1 MAGEQ
6 NNQTDANGWTPE
18 LLKKR
23 RRRALIMALALLGL
37 VGMFFLVTLV
47 RLGENVANRAARE
60 KTEISDVKKYLNNTQ
75 VDTSRSVIVEF
86 DSNTHGPWE
95 FKPENSSITLHPG
108 ELITVNFKISNP
120 SNYPIS
126 GQAIPSYA
134 PLQAT
139 KFLKKIECFCFTEQV
154 LEPGQRVDMPVSF
167 FVDPEIL
174 TDPEMDDV
182 KTITLSYTFFK
193 ASETARAKPASPRG

>member
-1 MAGEQ
+1 MTKLDSTTVKRSLI
-6 NNQTDANGWTPE
+6 NNKNQTFLK
-18 LLKKR
+18 LL
-23 RRRALIMALALLGL
+23 LLTFIMFGFGFML
-37 VGMFFLVTLV
+37 VPFYEAICEVTGV
-47 RLGENVANRAARE
+47 NVLAARE

-139 KFLKKIECFCFTEQV
+139 KFLKKIECFCFEQQRLEGKESKDFPVVFLLDPKLPTEI
-154 LEPGQRVDMPVSF
+154 SN
-167 FVDPEIL
+167 
-174 TDPEMDDV
+174 
-182 KTITLSYTFFK
+182 ITMSYTFFEITN
-193 ASETARAKPASPRG
+193 AARF

>member
-1 MAGEQ
+1 MTKLDSTTDKRSLF
-6 NNQTDANGWTPE
+6 NNKNQTFFK
-18 LLKKR
+18 LL
-23 RRRALIMALALLGL
+23 LLTFIMFGFGFML
-37 VGMFFLVTLV
+37 VPFYEAICEVTGV
-47 RLGENVANRAARE
+47 NVLAARE

-95 FKPENSSITLHPG
+95 FEPENSSITLHPG

-139 KFLKKIECFCFTEQV
+139 KFLKKIECFCFEQQRLEGKESKDFPVVFLLDPKLPTEI
-154 LEPGQRVDMPVSF
+154 SN
-167 FVDPEIL
+167 
-174 TDPEMDDV
+174 
-182 KTITLSYTFFK
+182 ITMSYTFFEITN
-193 ASETARAKPASPRG
+193 ASSF

>member
-1 MAGEQ
+1 MTKLDSTTDKRSLF
-6 NNQTDANGWTPE
+6 NNKNQTFFK
-18 LLKKR
+18 LL
-23 RRRALIMALALLGL
+23 LLTFIMFGFGFML
-37 VGMFFLVTLV
+37 VPFYEAICEVTGV
-47 RLGENVANRAARE
+47 NVLAARE

-139 KFLKKIECFCFTEQV
+139 KFLKKIECFCFEQQRLEGKESKDFPVVFLLDPKLPTEI
-154 LEPGQRVDMPVSF
+154 SN
-167 FVDPEIL
+167 
-174 TDPEMDDV
+174 
-182 KTITLSYTFFK
+182 ITMSYTFFEITNA
-193 ASETARAKPASPRG
+193 ASF

>member
-1 MAGEQ
+1 MTKLDSTTDKRSLF
-6 NNQTDANGWTPE
+6 NNKNQTFFK
-18 LLKKR
+18 LL
-23 RRRALIMALALLGL
+23 LLTFIMFGFGFML
-37 VGMFFLVTLV
+37 VPFYEAICEVTGV
-47 RLGENVANRAARE
+47 NVLAARE

-139 KFLKKIECFCFTEQV
+139 KFLKKIECFCFEQQRLEGTESK
-154 LEPGQRVDMPVSF
+154 DFPVVF
-167 FVDPEIL
+167 LLDPKLPTEISN
-174 TDPEMDDV
+174 
-182 KTITLSYTFFK
+182 ITMSYTFFEITNA
-193 ASETARAKPASPRG
+193 ASF

>member
-1 MAGEQ
+1 MTKLDSTTDKRSLF
-6 NNQTDANGWTPE
+6 NNKNQTFFK
-18 LLKKR
+18 LL
-23 RRRALIMALALLGL
+23 LLTFIMFGFGFML
-37 VGMFFLVTLV
+37 VPFYEAICEVTGV
-47 RLGENVANRAARE
+47 NVLAARE

-139 KFLKKIECFCFTEQV
+139 KFLKKIECFCFEQQR
-154 LEPGQRVDMPVSF
+154 LEGNRARTFLWYSYLIQNCQLRYQ
-167 FVDPEIL
+167 
-174 TDPEMDDV
+174 
-182 KTITLSYTFFK
+182 TLQ
-193 ASETARAKPASPRG
+193 

>member
-1 MAGEQ
+1 MTKLDSTTDKRSLF
-6 NNQTDANGWTPE
+6 NNKNQTFFK
-18 LLKKR
+18 LL
-23 RRRALIMALALLGL
+23 LLTFIMFGFGFML
-37 VGMFFLVTLV
+37 VPFYEAICEVTGV
-47 RLGENVANRAARE
+47 NVLAARE

-139 KFLKKIECFCFTEQV
+139 KFLKKIECFCFEQQRLEGKESKDFPVVFLLDPKLPTEI
-154 LEPGQRVDMPVSF
+154 SN
-167 FVDPEIL
+167 
-174 TDPEMDDV
+174 
-182 KTITLSYTFFK
+182 ITMSYTFFEITN
-193 ASETARAKPASPRG
+193 ASSF